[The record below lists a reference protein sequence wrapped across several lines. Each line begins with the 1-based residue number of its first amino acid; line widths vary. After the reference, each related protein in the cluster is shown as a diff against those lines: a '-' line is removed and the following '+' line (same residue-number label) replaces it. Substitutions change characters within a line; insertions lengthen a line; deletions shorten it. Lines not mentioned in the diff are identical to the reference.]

1 MRLLNEEVFRLIDQ
15 VRYFERVINGRNYD
29 NNVIRD
35 SEQLQHELEQRG
47 NYGEN
52 RIEDNGERN

>member
-1 MRLLNEEVFRLIDQ
+1 MRMLNEEVFRLIDQ

-52 RIEDNGERN
+52 GIEDNGERN